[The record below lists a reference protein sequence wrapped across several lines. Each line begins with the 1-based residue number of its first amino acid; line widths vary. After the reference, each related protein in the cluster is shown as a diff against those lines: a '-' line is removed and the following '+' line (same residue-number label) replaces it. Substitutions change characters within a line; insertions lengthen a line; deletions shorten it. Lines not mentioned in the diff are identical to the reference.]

1 MPTNAQLVLARRPHG
16 MLADGDVELVEAS
29 APSPG
34 PGEYLVEVSHL
45 SIDPTIRTWMDD
57 APGYLP
63 AIEIDQVIRS
73 GGIGTVVE
81 SNDEAHPVGTK
92 VFGMVGW
99 QRYTLGDA
107 GFSAIPDGVDP
118 LLVINVLGI
127 TGMTAYFGIHDVL
140 SVREGD
146 VVVVSGAAGA
156 TGSVAGQLAKAAGA
170 SKVIGI
176 AGGPEKCRLLTEEIG
191 YDAAIDYR
199 AGDVSAQL
207 AKLAPEGIDAYFD
220 NVGGECLEAALAN
233 LKIGAR
239 IALCGAISRYTAT
252 ELAGGPANY
261 LMLIVKRATM
271 QGFLV
276 LDYAARF
283 GEAQGVLLGMLLE
296 GKLWHAEHVVEGLER
311 APEALNLLF
320 TGGNTGKV
328 VVAL

>member
-1 MPTNAQLVLARRPHG
+1 MPTNNQLVLARRPHG
-16 MLADGDVELVEAS
+16 MLAEGDVELVAAE

-34 PGEYLVEVSHL
+34 AGEYLVEVTHL

-63 AIEIDQVIRS
+63 AIEIGQVIRS
-73 GGIGTVVE
+73 GGIGRVVE
-81 SNDEAHPVGTK
+81 SNDPAHAVGSQ

-99 QRYTLGDA
+99 QSYAIGDA

-127 TGMTAYFGIHDVL
+127 TGMTAYFGVHDILEVK
-140 SVREGD
+140 EGD

-199 AGDVSAQL
+199 SGDVTGQL
-207 AKLAPEGIDAYFD
+207 AKLAPEGVDAYFD

-239 IALCGAISRYTAT
+239 IALCGAISQYTAT
-252 ELAGGPANY
+252 ERPGGPSNY

-271 QGFLV
+271 EGFLV

-283 GEAQGVLLGMLLE
+283 GEAQGALLGMLLE
-296 GKLWHAEHVVEGLER
+296 GKLWHAEHVVEGLEH